1 MSDLEQRVT
10 ALEREMAALKGTVV
24 SHDEELRNMP
34 DLIKL
39 EFRLSNARIDRLGR
53 DMSEVKNRLGGLE
66 GKVDALPRVLAE
78 LVVDMIKDPGKTRS

>member
-53 DMSEVKNRLGGLE
+53 DMSEVKNRLDGLE

>member
-39 EFRLSNARIDRLGR
+39 EFRLSNARIDRLAG
-53 DMSEVKNRLGGLE
+53 SHC
-66 GKVDALPRVLAE
+66 A
-78 LVVDMIKDPGKTRS
+78 

>member
-53 DMSEVKNRLGGLE
+53 DMSEVKNRLDGLE
-66 GKVDALPRVLAE
+66 GKVDSLPRVLAE
-78 LVVDMIKDPGKTRS
+78 LVDMIKDPGKTRS